1 MAGITPAG
9 WQNHIQNPL
18 AAVMYAV
25 MNGAFDNARDARRT
39 DYQIGQDRQRQ
50 TDQDEEL
57 AARAS
62 AAGVDP
68 TGLDRAGIT
77 AAMAKLMQQ
86 REQRSMAD
94 AAGERAANQ
103 AHRNQ
108 MADMAAK
115 RERREASDSAFGRA
129 ATVSK
134 IGDTWADNLGSVA
147 KFFLGGGGGAGRT
160 GSDRVQTVT
169 DPNNGKTYERGPDGQ
184 WREISIAKPGA
195 VPGADAGA
203 PAAQTDETGDYL
215 NRLLKNG
222 ALVDG
227 RWSNS
232 R

>member
-86 REQRSMAD
+86 RDQRSMAD

-108 MADMAAK
+108 IADLAAK
-115 RERREASDSAFGRA
+115 RERREAANDAAARPFRFANSIGDALRSISGGKARPAQSRAPWKFSFTDRGEHKFNEETGEALSWDPKSRTWVTLGGDQSAAPGA
-129 ATVSK
+129 GAGATV
-134 IGDTWADNLGSVA
+134 
-147 KFFLGGGGGAGRT
+147 
-160 GSDRVQTVT
+160 
-169 DPNNGKTYERGPDGQ
+169 
-184 WREISIAKPGA
+184 
-195 VPGADAGA
+195 A
-203 PAAQTDETGDYL
+203 PPA
-215 NRLLKNG
+215 NG
-222 ALVDG
+222 AEARVREFDRARG
-227 RWSNS
+227 ATH
-232 R
+232 